1 MSFWWHWF
9 SKNSK
14 TLATSPLQPQGPII
28 LHSQSLM
35 TLKIKINLKIWM
47 LGSFL
52 QSKRI
57 SPIFESPHWSWPVM
71 KFTWPDLTFLKN
83 VWLTSCDAGRSAGGS
98 VSQAHAQIGS
108 PSCFVLF
115 AVKLTLLLLLSGS
128 LMSKSSHGENVKA
141 LVTTVT
147 VTRRWLQPRP
157 MLNNIIWRIS
167 RPWLNM
173 KSVIVSS
180 GCHGVATRDSRRK
193 FG

>member
-1 MSFWWHWF
+1 MSVSYEKQYCFHNILSTMWRSISLPNVATYEYRHKLCSNSGDSVKIPNIWWPLEWVVVCKPYLRCNKDVILMALIQQKF
-9 SKNSK
+9 K
-14 TLATSPLQPQGPII
+14 TLATSPVQPQGPII

-98 VSQAHAQIGS
+98 RIDWIAK
-108 PSCFVLF
+108 LF
-115 AVKLTLLLLLSGS
+115 R
-128 LMSKSSHGENVKA
+128 A
-141 LVTTVT
+141 L
-147 VTRRWLQPRP
+147 R
-157 MLNNIIWRIS
+157 
-167 RPWLNM
+167 
-173 KSVIVSS
+173 
-180 GCHGVATRDSRRK
+180 G
-193 FG
+193 